1 MPPRPL
7 STADRLRRQ
16 TVGVTESDEER
27 IARLK
32 AELDALERRY
42 AEAEATRGGRSAATA
57 RRGPISLIAVC
68 LGVALAVGS
77 VAAIDLRRLQSPTGA
92 ALAWTGAA
100 VFGNC
105 TAYRDLSLTT
115 PADARPPEEQC
126 EALQARTEVAREQAD
141 DVQIEVLQVE
151 QDGGTATAT
160 IVVTRPE
167 EPAVEVPLTLRRV
180 DDGWVVLLTDEVCAA
195 VGCA

>member
-1 MPPRPL
+1 ML
-7 STADRLRRQ
+7 
-16 TVGVTESDEER
+16 VTESDDQR

-32 AELDALERRY
+32 AELDALVRRY

-68 LGVALAVGS
+68 LGVALVVGV
-77 VAAIDLRRLQSPTGA
+77 VAAVDLRRLQSPSGA

-105 TAYRDLSLTT
+105 AAYRDLSLAT
-115 PADARPPEEQC
+115 PPDVRTAEEQC
-126 EALQARTEVAREQAD
+126 AVLQERTEQAREQAD
-141 DVQIEVLQVE
+141 DVQIEVVRVQ

-160 IVVTRPE
+160 VRVTRPAE
-167 EPAVEVPLTLRRV
+167 RAAEVPLSLRRV